1 MLTSTPLSFQLQ
13 GVDRMKSPATE
24 SSADMFYKIEAIEKQ
39 VMDLKLSVLK
49 NMTPSKQKVI
59 SLKGIF
65 KGVNITE
72 KDIAAAKKS
81 PFSLDKGCRCSIQ

>member
-1 MLTSTPLSFQLQ
+1 
-13 GVDRMKSPATE
+13 MKSPATE
-24 SSADMFYKIEAIEKQ
+24 STADMLCKIEAIEKQ

-59 SLKGIF
+59 SLKGIL
-65 KGVNITE
+65 KGVSITE

-81 PFSLDKGCRCSIQ
+81 LYGKVKL

>member
-1 MLTSTPLSFQLQ
+1 
-13 GVDRMKSPATE
+13 MKSPATE
-24 SSADMFYKIEAIEKQ
+24 SNVDMLHKIEAIEKQ

-49 NMTPSKQKVI
+49 NMTPSIQKVI
-59 SLKGIF
+59 SLKGIL

-81 PFSLDKGCRCSIQ
+81 LYGKVKL

>member
-1 MLTSTPLSFQLQ
+1 
-13 GVDRMKSPATE
+13 MKSPATE
-24 SSADMFYKIEAIEKQ
+24 STADMLYKIEAIEKQ

-59 SLKGIF
+59 SLKGII

-81 PFSLDKGCRCSIQ
+81 H